1 MSDTKKHIELAYG
14 LLWHVTIDTLTSQ
27 GRLVSDARKALS
39 DILADD
45 ERCAGIAAARDY
57 QGAGRGAPSYQSA
70 TIDRTPTQRALD
82 AEAQVVDLA
91 RENERLREALSS
103 TLKEIGK

>member
-1 MSDTKKHIELAYG
+1 MDDRTPTQRAIELAYG
-14 LLWHVTIDTLTSQ
+14 LLWHVTIDTRTMQ

-39 DILADD
+39 DILTDD
-45 ERCAGIAAARDY
+45 ERGAGIAAARDY
-57 QGAGRGAPSYQSA
+57 QGAGRGAQS
-70 TIDRTPTQRALD
+70 PTQRALD